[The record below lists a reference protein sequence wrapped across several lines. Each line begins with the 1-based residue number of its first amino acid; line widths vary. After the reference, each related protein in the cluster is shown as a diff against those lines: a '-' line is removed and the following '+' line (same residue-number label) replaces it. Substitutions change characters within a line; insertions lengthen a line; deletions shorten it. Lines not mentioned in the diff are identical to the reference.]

1 MPNKRPLIAVVDD
14 DQSVCKAIG
23 RLIIKSNFDVVTVTS
38 GQMLLDLL
46 PVRPPDCI
54 LLDLHMPGL
63 SGVDV
68 LRALADIGS
77 KLPVIVITGRDEP
90 TARARCLAAGATA
103 FLLKPL
109 DPKRLLRAI
118 GEALGGAP
126 RLAN

>member
-1 MPNKRPLIAVVDD
+1 MPNKRPLIAIVDD

-68 LRALADIGS
+68 LRALADTGL

-118 GEALGGAP
+118 RDALGGASICP
-126 RLAN
+126 N